1 MNIYGLQD
9 GLHGFHIHEFG
20 DLSDG
25 CNTACS
31 HFNPFNKKHGGLHSK
46 ERHASDLEI
55 LNQLI
60 KKYRR
65 TFCTGFMFNKK

>member
-1 MNIYGLQD
+1 MNYEIYGLQD
-9 GLHGFHIHEFG
+9 GLHGFHIYESG

-46 ERHASDLEI
+46 ERYAGDLGNIESI
-55 LNQLI
+55 
-60 KKYRR
+60 
-65 TFCTGFMFNKK
+65 NKKIYENFLYRIYV